1 MPTWLGGLTCRCGC
15 LSLRRNFQMGRGA
28 LRNRWGVLA
37 VLFFVR
43 LTIAFQFQSVAAV
56 APLLGHDFGIG
67 LAEIGL
73 LIGLYFTPGVALS
86 LPGGAIGQRFGDK
99 RTVLGALALM
109 LAGSFAMALTDMAL
123 TNSWGWQIAGR
134 LIAGAGAV
142 LLNVQLTKMVTDW
155 FAGKE
160 IATAMA
166 IFISSWP
173 VGLGLSLLTLPVIGT
188 AHGMRAVDLSVA
200 ALVALAIVVAATYR
214 PPSTAATAT
223 PSRVRLDFHTA
234 TAVTV
239 AGLIWGLFNV
249 GFATI
254 FSFGPTML
262 AERGWSIAA
271 AGSVLS
277 IVLWISV
284 LSIPFGGFVADR
296 LKRPQ
301 TILVAGCFIF
311 AGLMLV
317 LSQSSAV
324 ISPMIAIGLISGL
337 PAGPMMSLPAR
348 VLQPATRAI
357 GMGLFYTLYY
367 AAMMLGPAVGGAC
380 AKWTGSAGTAFDFG
394 AVVLIACPLLL
405 LLFNRIAAAPR

>member
-1 MPTWLGGLTCRCGC
+1 
-15 LSLRRNFQMGRGA
+15 
-28 LRNRWGVLA
+28 
-37 VLFFVR
+37 LFFVR

-56 APLLGHDFGIG
+56 APLLGHDFGVG

-109 LAGSFAMALTDMAL
+109 LAGSLAMALTDLAL

-200 ALVALAIVVAATYR
+200 ALVALGIVLAATYR
-214 PPSTAATAT
+214 PPSTAATAA
-223 PSRVRLDFHTA
+223 PSRARLDFHTA
-234 TAVTV
+234 MAVTV

-277 IVLWISV
+277 ILLWISV

-301 TILVAGCFIF
+301 SVLVAGCFIF

-317 LSQSSAV
+317 LSQSGAV

-394 AVVLIACPLLL
+394 AVVLVACPLLL
-405 LLFNRIAAAPR
+405 LLFNRIAATPR

>member
-1 MPTWLGGLTCRCGC
+1 
-15 LSLRRNFQMGRGA
+15 
-28 LRNRWGVLA
+28 
-37 VLFFVR
+37 LFFVR

-56 APLLGHDFGIG
+56 APLLGHDFGVG

-109 LAGSFAMALTDMAL
+109 LAGSLAMALTDMAL

-200 ALVALAIVVAATYR
+200 ALVALGIVVAATYR

-223 PSRVRLDFHTA
+223 ASRARLDFHTS

-380 AKWTGSAGTAFDFG
+380 AKWSGSAGTAFDFG
-394 AVVLIACPLLL
+394 AVVLVACPLLL
-405 LLFNRIAAAPR
+405 LLFNRIAATAR